1 MILDTLEVVYTVV
14 AEMIEKNWGLSHQLT
29 AGLDFAVEYP
39 QGIGGFATFAIR
51 AKFSVH
57 TFKVARQG
65 LSKRLTT
72 VGMAHGT
79 CR

>member
-1 MILDTLEVVYTVV
+1 MILDTFKVFYTIR

-39 QGIGGFATFAIR
+39 QGIGGFAALAIR
-51 AKFSVH
+51 AKFGTH
-57 TFKVARQG
+57 TFKVAGQG

-72 VGMAHGT
+72 VGTAHGI
-79 CR
+79 